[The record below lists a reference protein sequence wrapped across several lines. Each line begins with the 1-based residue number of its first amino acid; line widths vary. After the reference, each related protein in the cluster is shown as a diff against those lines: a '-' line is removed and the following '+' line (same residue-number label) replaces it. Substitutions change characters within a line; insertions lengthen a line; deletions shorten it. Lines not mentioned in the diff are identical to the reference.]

1 MKRVVVIGGSGFI
14 GSHTADELSKQGYNV
29 TIFDTRLSPWL
40 RPDQN
45 MVEGDI
51 LDVDALNCALKD
63 TDIVYHFA
71 GISDINEASDR
82 PLDAINLNIM
92 GTASVLDVV
101 SKLNVGRFV
110 YASIA
115 PMGHF
120 IERQSNQLRH

>member
-29 TIFDTRLSPWL
+29 TIFDTRRSPWL

-110 YASIA
+110 YAA
-115 PMGHF
+115 TMYVYRP
-120 IERQSNQLRH
+120 